1 LPRRILTENDISQF
15 VRLRYIAGSLGLKI
29 IPEILAIHI
38 VIIAHQCR
46 LMPAIYHVWKTSA

>member
-1 LPRRILTENDISQF
+1 LTENDISQF

-29 IPEILAIHI
+29 IPEILTIHI